1 MKPIE
6 SGMLVFSTEMPTLR
20 VVRRFLLAIL
30 VIGLTGTAAEL
41 LLLKHV
47 EDPLQWVPLV
57 SIALGLAALAWHVL
71 RPSRNSLAAVQIVM
85 GLFLAAGL
93 TGIYFHFRANLQY
106 QREFDPT
113 LHGRALLWQALR
125 AKVPPAL
132 APAVL
137 MQFGLIGLAYTYG
150 QRGDPT

>member
-1 MKPIE
+1 MIPA
-6 SGMLVFSTEMPTLR
+6 LQ

-30 VIGLTGTAAEL
+30 VIGLTGTEVEL
-41 LLLKHV
+41 LLMKHYEGLV
-47 EDPLQWVPLV
+47 QFVPHV
-57 SIALGLAALAWHVL
+57 SIALGLAALAWHGL
-71 RPSRNSLAAVQIVM
+71 RPSRASLLAVQLVM

-93 TGIYFHFRANLQY
+93 AGVYFHFRANLQF
-106 QREFDPT
+106 QREFDAT

-132 APAVL
+132 APGVL

-150 QRGDPT
+150 QRGGLA